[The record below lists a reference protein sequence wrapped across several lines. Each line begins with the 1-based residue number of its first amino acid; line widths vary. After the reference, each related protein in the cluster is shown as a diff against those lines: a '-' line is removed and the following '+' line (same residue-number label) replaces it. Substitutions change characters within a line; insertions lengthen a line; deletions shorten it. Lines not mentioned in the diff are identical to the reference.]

1 MARNFAQIAFLIYA
15 VLLTRTAHGAFA
27 LLLSKKMGKRA
38 VKRRRSGL
46 YHAVTF
52 DRLKEHLPVGLW
64 YLNTVTVGLLAVCA
78 VFHPVFGWFDALAVL
93 GKILNSMMLLSVGL
107 LATAG
112 ALLSGV
118 LRYGE
123 MFYLYKKNE
132 DPNSMQPFSS
142 SVLDG
147 LMYIVL
153 PVLMIICNFTA
164 I

>member
-1 MARNFAQIAFLIYA
+1 MSRNFAQIAFLIYA
-15 VLLTRTAHGAFA
+15 VLLTRTAHRAF
-27 LLLSKKMGKRA
+27 LFLLSKKLGKRA
-38 VKRRRSGL
+38 LLRRRAGL
-46 YHAVTF
+46 YHAATF
-52 DRLKEHLPVGLW
+52 DRFKDFLPAGLW
-64 YLNTVTVGLLAVCA
+64 YTNAVTVGLLAVCA
-78 VFHPVFGWFDALAVL
+78 VFHLIFGWFDALAVL
-93 GKILNSMMLLSVGL
+93 GRILNSLMLLSAGL
-107 LATAG
+107 LATVG
-112 ALLSGV
+112 SVLSGA